1 VSPRRYYHKLI
12 EETREFVVNVPSQNL
27 VKQTVFCGSVS
38 GRDHDKFKETGMTP
52 IPAIKV
58 KPPII
63 QECVSNLECKVIASY
78 ECGDHTL
85 YVGEVVATHVDEG
98 MLQETLDVTKARTLS
113 HKGDHYYVPQLI
125 VIIGGL

>member
-1 VSPRRYYHKLI
+1 
-12 EETREFVVNVPSQNL
+12 
-27 VKQTVFCGSVS
+27 
-38 GRDHDKFKETGMTP
+38 MTP

-98 MLQETLDVTKARTLS
+98 MLQEALDVTKARTLS